1 MYMYNMHAYIM
12 CVPRFPHQLV
22 LCTSQYYGI
31 HVVVMKLCFFL
42 EACGGVLIVC
52 NSPPIE
58 VATLE
63 ATLEVVLAQRHIELV
78 AILTFFLP

>member
-1 MYMYNMHAYIM
+1 MYSIM
-12 CVPRFPHQLV
+12 CMHTSCVYPCRFPHQLI

-31 HVVVMKLCFFL
+31 HVVVVKLCFFL

-63 ATLEVVLAQRHIELV
+63 VVLSQRHIELV
-78 AILTFFLP
+78 AMLTFFLP